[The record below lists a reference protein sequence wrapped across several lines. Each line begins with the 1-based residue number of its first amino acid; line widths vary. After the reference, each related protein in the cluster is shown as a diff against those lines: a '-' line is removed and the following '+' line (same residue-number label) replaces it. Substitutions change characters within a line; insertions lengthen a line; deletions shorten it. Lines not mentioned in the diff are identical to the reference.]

1 MYVFSFIHALSL
13 SSTTREEEKAAAS
26 SSSSSF
32 QLLRDELSLN
42 KHYVM
47 QF

>member
-26 SSSSSF
+26 SSSF
-32 QLLRDELSLN
+32 QLLRDEL
-42 KHYVM
+42 
-47 QF
+47 